1 MSVLSQPDVSRQ
13 YAKNYVSTHVDFS
26 ELAAKDPKHAVIAR
40 HNSSGIHPVLVF
52 LDAQGKEVARVRG
65 GFRSPED
72 ALLLDRFVSGKHY
85 RKMDFPAFKAA
96 QKS

>member
-85 RKMDFPAFKAA
+85 RKMNFPAFKAA

>member
-1 MSVLSQPDVSRQ
+1 VSVLSQPDVSRQ

-26 ELAAKDPKHAVIAR
+26 ELAEQDPKHAVIAR
-40 HNSSGIHPVLVF
+40 HNSSGVHPVLVF
-52 LDAQGKEVARVRG
+52 LDAQGKEVVRIRRG
-65 GFRSPED
+65 LKGTED

-85 RKMDFPAFKAA
+85 RKMDFSAFTAA